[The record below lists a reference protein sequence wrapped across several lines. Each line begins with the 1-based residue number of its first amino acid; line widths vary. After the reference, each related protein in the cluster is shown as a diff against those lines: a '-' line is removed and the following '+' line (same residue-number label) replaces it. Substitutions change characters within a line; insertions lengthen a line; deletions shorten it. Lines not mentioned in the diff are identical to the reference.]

1 MNIEI
6 RTDKNIQNSDRLI
19 TYVRAEL
26 NAEFQRHSE
35 RITHFSVHFSDE
47 NGANGGADD
56 INCMIEAR
64 PAGLKPVVVNHRGH
78 NIDTAIHGA
87 IDRLKRSLEHV
98 FEKIENPRGGPLE
111 FAETAEVSDVD
122 EVNH

>member
-26 NAEFQRHSE
+26 NAGFERHND
-35 RITHFSVHFSDE
+35 RITHFSVHLSDE
-47 NGANGGADD
+47 NGAKGGADD
-56 INCMIEAR
+56 IHCMIEAR

-87 IDRLKRSLEHV
+87 IDRLKRSLEHII
-98 FEKIENPRGGPLE
+98 EKTENPRAAALA
-111 FAETAEVSDVD
+111 FAEATDVD
-122 EVNH
+122 DAEDVKY